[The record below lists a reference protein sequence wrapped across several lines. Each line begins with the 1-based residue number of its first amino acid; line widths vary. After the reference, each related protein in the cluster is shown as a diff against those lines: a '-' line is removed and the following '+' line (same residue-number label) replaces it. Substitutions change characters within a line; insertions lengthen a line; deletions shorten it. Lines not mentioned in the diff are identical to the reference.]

1 MIELNEFF
9 NQIRQ
14 EQKELN
20 DIVDLFNKRTGC
32 CLKHVRNKNE
42 VIDECGV
49 TLLLVFAMHGDS
61 NLVEKIVKLGANLED
76 HDCYNRTALCF
87 GLFNH
92 KKHMVN
98 SLLKAGANPNVK
110 INTIFG
116 LKKIPLV
123 FYLINYRDIRVY
135 ELNLLIKHGVILSDY
150 KLYLDNITYRKSDF
164 FSHFFKVL
172 AKRRWVTIKCVTLIL
187 GIHKRAVVTAN
198 HPDRLLQQGVFEI
211 EI

>member
-1 MIELNEFF
+1 MY
-9 NQIRQ
+9 NQYLDLLLEAQ
-14 EQKELN
+14 QKLN

-32 CLKHVRNKNE
+32 CLKYVRSINE

-49 TLLLVFAMHGDS
+49 TLLLVFAMHGDTH
-61 NLVEKIVKLGANLED
+61 LVDRCIKLGANLED
-76 HDCYNRTALCF
+76 HDSYNRTALCF

-92 KKHMVN
+92 KKHMIN

-110 INTIFG
+110 INTIVE
-116 LKKIPLV
+116 LNKIPLV

-135 ELNLLIKHGVILSDY
+135 ELNLLIQHGVILSDY
-150 KLYLDNITYRKSDF
+150 KLYLDNITYRKSSF

-172 AKRRWVTIKCVTLIL
+172 AKRRWVIIKCATLTL
-187 GIHKRAVVTAN
+187 SLHKRAIITAN
-198 HPDRLLQQGVFEI
+198 HPDRLKLSGVFE